1 MTHDELRRAKNHGA
15 FLIDKIFADYVDQAF
30 ETTRFRRNGVRTCR
44 DWLSAEILAE
54 LEATGDA
61 DAVSRIPTAKLGRG
75 ATLQI

>member
-1 MTHDELRRAKNHGA
+1 MTNYARAKNHGA
-15 FLIDKIFADYVDQAF
+15 SLMDKIFADYVDQAF
-30 ETTRFRRNGVRTCR
+30 ETTRLRRNCVRTCR

-61 DAVSRIPTAKLGRG
+61 DAVRKIPTAKLRRG